1 MYSRCYPIFLTLAVT
16 ATFSLPCFA
25 QEVASVD
32 LSKVAARLDLRRP
45 PATSPITRG
54 YHGAQD
60 TLSCSESTR
69 NVGSFRTSLVSL
81 DRTNY
86 KVGDKPGFEV
96 TVENTGS
103 EPITVPFSPHLS
115 DLQPDDPGQQF
126 AYYELQIALWIDAG
140 GRWSTNTAGS
150 AILYGA
156 NEHANT
162 MLTLN
167 PGEWIRVVAN
177 GHFDLDEDL
186 IKLTLSGYPADQAYA
201 QASLFREQTLITAS
215 QSATAAREVC
225 MSNTQ
230 GRTIPIQLSVP

>member
-1 MYSRCYPIFLTLAVT
+1 
-16 ATFSLPCFA
+16 
-25 QEVASVD
+25 
-32 LSKVAARLDLRRP
+32 LRTQGLNR
-45 PATSPITRG
+45 S
-54 YHGAQD
+54 
-60 TLSCSESTR
+60 
-69 NVGSFRTSLVSL
+69 
-81 DRTNY
+81 
-86 KVGDKPGFEV
+86 
-96 TVENTGS
+96 
-103 EPITVPFSPHLS
+103 VPFSPHLS

-126 AYYELQIALWIDAG
+126 AYYDLQIALWIDAG
-140 GRWSTNTAGS
+140 GRWSTNTTGS

-167 PGEWIRVVAN
+167 RGEWVRVVAN

-215 QSATAAREVC
+215 QSATAGREVC
-225 MSNTQ
+225 MSKTQ